1 MRRTA
6 LGLVTGWALIMSNTA
21 HAAGE
26 LSGTTWRVE
35 SVKDVASIDIA
46 KTRFSVDAE
55 GRVSTTV
62 GCNQMS
68 GMATIAGTKVSFG
81 PLASTRMAC
90 EPALMDL
97 EQKYGIALEGTRS
110 FQVEGTL
117 LKLIDESGAE
127 LVRLSRAN

>member
-6 LGLVTGWALIMSNTA
+6 LGLVTGWALFMSNMA
-21 HAAGE
+21 HAASE
-26 LSGTTWRVE
+26 LAGTTWRVE
-35 SVKDVASIDIA
+35 SVKDVASIDPA
-46 KTRFSVDAE
+46 KTRLSVDAE

-68 GMATIAGTKVSFG
+68 GMATVTGSKLSFG

-97 EQKYGIALEGTRS
+97 EQKYGIALDGTRS
-110 FQVEGTL
+110 FRVEGML

-127 LVRLSRAN
+127 LIRLSRAN